1 MAIKKIINDTLN
13 TPMTRKEFFGRTGG
27 VLLAVAGVTSI
38 LHALGGHSGNV
49 ASNTATGGY
58 GSTTYGGGTEA

>member
-27 VLLAVAGVTSI
+27 VLLAVVGVTSV
-38 LHALGGHSGNV
+38 LHALNGQAGGV
-49 ASNTATGGY
+49 AH
-58 GSTTYGGGTEA
+58 GSTTAGYGATPYGGGTEA